1 MSHATLKQY
10 GGLGTKLRVEKND
23 YSRMKRKVFIQ
34 LVCMLFISGIA
45 VLLLYNFLRGKI
57 GVWIIGLFSVLP
69 GFDYDKAYT
78 TYEAIFRG
86 HWGEFMFLAM
96 ALVFLMLFHFSLTW
110 FGKYLDAINKGI
122 NALLNENCEPITM
135 PKEMRFVEEN
145 LKTVQRT
152 LEQQRREAELSEQ
165 KKDELILYLA
175 HDIKTP
181 LTSVIGYL
189 SILDENKE
197 MDQVQREKCIHVGL
211 EKAMRLEKLINEFF
225 EITRFRQDD
234 FALLKT
240 KIDLHYMLI
249 QLADEFTPALQ
260 AAQVE
265 IQINMPK
272 DIYIYGDANYLA
284 RAFQNI
290 LKNAVAYSE
299 TNTVI
304 AISALYQMDKV
315 IISITNT
322 GDTISPEQQAHIFEK
337 FYRAD
342 DARQGNT
349 GGAGLGLAIA
359 QNIITL
365 HGGTIT
371 VKSENRKTTFYITL
385 PDVTTQHK
393 GNSHENL

>member
-69 GFDYDKAYT
+69 G
-78 TYEAIFRG
+78 
-86 HWGEFMFLAM
+86 
-96 ALVFLMLFHFSLTW
+96 VFLMLFHFSLTW
-110 FGKYLDAINKGI
+110 FGKYFDAINKGI

>member
-1 MSHATLKQY
+1 
-10 GGLGTKLRVEKND
+10 
-23 YSRMKRKVFIQ
+23 
-34 LVCMLFISGIA
+34 
-45 VLLLYNFLRGKI
+45 
-57 GVWIIGLFSVLP
+57 
-69 GFDYDKAYT
+69 
-78 TYEAIFRG
+78 
-86 HWGEFMFLAM
+86 
-96 ALVFLMLFHFSLTW
+96 
-110 FGKYLDAINKGI
+110 
-122 NALLNENCEPITM
+122 
-135 PKEMRFVEEN
+135 
-145 LKTVQRT
+145 
-152 LEQQRREAELSEQ
+152 
-165 KKDELILYLA
+165 
-175 HDIKTP
+175 
-181 LTSVIGYL
+181 
-189 SILDENKE
+189 
-197 MDQVQREKCIHVGL
+197 
-211 EKAMRLEKLINEFF
+211 
-225 EITRFRQDD
+225 
-234 FALLKT
+234 
-240 KIDLHYMLI
+240 
-249 QLADEFTPALQ
+249 
-260 AAQVE
+260 
-265 IQINMPK
+265 MPK